1 MPSMGCGHCDVAMPT
16 TVDGTKH
23 GALEKTL
30 RKANSDCFIFIVD
43 YNFKD
48 DRCDDNMTTLRAKQ
62 KAQRRA
68 QIEQATRELVAEKGF
83 NLTTI
88 EEIADRALVSPATV
102 YNYYGNK
109 GELLLALIA
118 HGEEGT
124 KARLADVEERAL
136 HEPPAELL
144 ADIICQNMRDTLA
157 YMSREVWGHVV
168 AYVATTPDPE
178 VGARY
183 LGTVADALADVLAKA
198 IRVYIRTGRL
208 RELDA
213 DAFAYLLT
221 RLERNH
227 FLSYVYLK
235 SMTFED
241 LSTGLRQEIRILI
254 EPLSL

>member
-1 MPSMGCGHCDVAMPT
+1 MA
-16 TVDGTKH
+16 
-23 GALEKTL
+23 TL
-30 RKANSDCFIFIVD
+30 RE
-43 YNFKD
+43 
-48 DRCDDNMTTLRAKQ
+48 KQ

-68 QIEQATRELVAEKGF
+68 QIEQATRELVADKGF
-83 NLTTI
+83 DLTTI
-88 EEIADRALVSPATV
+88 EEIADRAMVSPATV

-124 KARLADVEERAL
+124 RARLADLEHRAMN
-136 HEPPAELL
+136 EAPADLL
-144 ADIICQNMRDTLA
+144 ADIICQNMEDTLA

-183 LGTVADALADVLAKA
+183 LGTITDALADALAKA
-198 IRVYIRTGRL
+198 LQIYIKKGQL

-213 DAFAYLLT
+213 KAFAYMLT

-227 FLSYVYLK
+227 FLAYVYLK
-235 SMTFED
+235 TMTFEE
-241 LSTGLRQEIRILI
+241 LTKGLRKEITMLLT
-254 EPLSL
+254 PLTT